1 MSVPSAP
8 RARSRVLA
16 AQLLPSVRR
25 RASPKSGPPPTQCG
39 ALQSRRPANRM
50 VPASAG
56 RGARAPT
63 RRHRPA
69 PWHIESGAAVV
80 LPPGG
85 RPIVGMPK
93 TVAGRRTVS
102 VPPNVLPA
110 AVEHLASFVGP
121 EPDAWL
127 ISANGGSPISPS
139 TLELAWRQARL
150 AIGRPDLHL
159 HDLRHSGL
167 TWAAATGASTREL
180 MALGGH
186 ASPRCSPLPARHRR
200 PRPGPGQR
208 TRRARPSGDCDADPT
223 LCRVAT
229 SFLKA
234 PIPLRRV
241 PS

>member
-1 MSVPSAP
+1 MRYSLAVP
-8 RARSRVLA
+8 LA
-16 AQLLPSVRR
+16 AWCQLRR
-25 RASPKSGPPPTQCG
+25 GEVLG
-39 ALQSRRPANRM
+39 LQ
-50 VPASAG
+50 
-56 RGARAPT
+56 RGDIDLLHGTLRVE
-63 RRHRPA
+63 R
-69 PWHIESGAAVV
+69 AVV

-110 AVEHLASFVGP
+110 AVEHLASFISP

-186 ASPRCSPLPARHRR
+186 ASPRAALRYQHATEDRDRALVNALAELDLPATVTPIRR
-200 PRPGPGQR
+200 S
-208 TRRARPSGDCDADPT
+208 AE
-223 LCRVAT
+223 
-229 SFLKA
+229 
-234 PIPLRRV
+234 
-241 PS
+241 